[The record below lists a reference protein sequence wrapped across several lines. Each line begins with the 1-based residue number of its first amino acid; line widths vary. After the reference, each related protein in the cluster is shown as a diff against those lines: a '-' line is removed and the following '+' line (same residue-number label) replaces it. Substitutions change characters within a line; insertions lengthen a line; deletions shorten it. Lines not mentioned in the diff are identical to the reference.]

1 MGINNQKVK
10 IISVQ
15 EYTDGIILIRDD
27 ESIEYAILG
36 FGFSIIIYP
45 HANKKK
51 YKIRGAV
58 LELILE
64 GNPSILYQNKLY
76 YIGDEFNCNGVLSV
90 KVFKK
95 SITVYDTEGSLII
108 EFFHNIDL
116 GPSAV
121 IKLSNEMTF
130 FRINH
135 MGQVSQIDNKKIAD
149 RVQRNRPTWLGYL
162 YALLRGS

>member
-1 MGINNQKVK
+1 MQFQVL
-10 IISVQ
+10 VFRLLF
-15 EYTDGIILIRDD
+15 ILM
-27 ESIEYAILG
+27 LT
-36 FGFSIIIYP
+36 
-45 HANKKK
+45 KK
-51 YKIRGAV
+51 YKIRGTV

-76 YIGDEFNCNGVLSV
+76 YTGDEFNCNGVLSV

-95 SITVYDTEGSLII
+95 SVTVYDTKGSLII

-130 FRINH
+130 FMSIIW
-135 MGQVSQIDNKKIAD
+135 VKSLK
-149 RVQRNRPTWLGYL
+149 
-162 YALLRGS
+162 